1 MTRPLSV
8 TVAAV
13 DLGGT
18 AIKAGLFDGHGH
30 ALAETRVPTGDDL
43 RAEAIADRIVRV
55 VRDVRGTHSTAGLGI
70 GVPGGVY
77 AGGRMVS
84 QAPQFP
90 LWKDVDLVAM
100 LEERLAC
107 PVALDNDANLA
118 ALGEAW
124 QGAGR
129 GVANVA
135 MYTLGTGI
143 GGGLI
148 LGERVWRGAWGMAG
162 ELGHVTID
170 PDGPVCGCGN
180 RGCLE
185 PLANIRAV
193 IARGHAVLE
202 RDQSPALR
210 EISQNC
216 LDRVTPEAIYDAAKN
231 GCAACREIFEHVG
244 RCLGIAAAGLL
255 NVLNVEAI
263 LVGGGMSGAWE
274 FIEDSLQRE
283 IRARAF
289 RVPAERVVVRRAE
302 LGNRAGLV
310 GAARMALLDTA

>member
-30 ALAETRVPTGDDL
+30 ALAEKRVPTGDDL
-43 RAEAIADRIVRV
+43 RAEAIADAIVSV
-55 VRDVRGTHSTAGLGI
+55 VRDVCGTHATAGLGI

-77 AGGRMVS
+77 ADGRTVS

-90 LWKDVDLVAM
+90 LWKDVDLASM

-118 ALGEAW
+118 ALGESW
-124 QGAGR
+124 LGAGR
-129 GVANVA
+129 GVQNLA

-148 LGERVWRGAWGMAG
+148 LAGRVWRGAWGMAG

-170 PDGPVCGCGN
+170 RDGPLCGCGN

-185 PLANIRAV
+185 SQANLKAV
-193 IARGHAVLE
+193 VARGEDALNHG
-202 RDQSPALR
+202 RSPILR
-210 EISQNC
+210 EISRDR
-216 LDRVTPEAIYDAAKN
+216 LDPVTPEAIYDAATR
-231 GCAACREIFEHVG
+231 GCATCREIFEDVG
-244 RCLGIAAAGLL
+244 SFLGIAAAGLL
-255 NVLNVEAI
+255 NVLNVETI

-274 FIEDSLQRE
+274 FIEDSLRRE
-283 IRARAF
+283 IRSRAF
-289 RVPAERVVVRRAE
+289 RVPAEMVVVRRAE

>member
-8 TVAAV
+8 AVAAV

-18 AIKAGLFDGHGH
+18 AIKAGLFDGHGQ
-30 ALAETRVPTGDDL
+30 ALAETRVPTGEDL
-43 RAEAIADRIVRV
+43 RAEAIANRIAAV
-55 VRDVRGTHSTAGLGI
+55 VRDVCGATKPAGLGI
-70 GVPGGVY
+70 GVPGGVH
-77 AGGRMVS
+77 GDGRTIS

-90 LWKDVDLVAM
+90 LWKDVDLASM
-100 LEERLAC
+100 LEERLGGA
-107 PVALDNDANLA
+107 VALDNDANLA

-124 QGAGR
+124 LGAGR
-129 GVANVA
+129 DVANLA
-135 MYTLGTGI
+135 MYTLGTGV

-148 LGERVWRGAWGMAG
+148 LGGRPWRGAWGMAG

-170 PDGPVCGCGN
+170 PDGPICGCGN

-185 PLANIRAV
+185 SLANIKAV
-193 IARGHAVLE
+193 VARGKDALASG
-202 RDQSPALR
+202 RSDILR
-210 EISQNC
+210 EISQDR
-216 LDRVTPEAIYDAAKN
+216 LDPVTPEAIYDAAKR
-231 GCAACREIFEHVG
+231 GCPACREIFEDVG
-244 RCLGIAAAGLL
+244 RFLGIAAAGLL
-255 NVLNVEAI
+255 NVLNVETI

-274 FIEDSLQRE
+274 FIADALRRE